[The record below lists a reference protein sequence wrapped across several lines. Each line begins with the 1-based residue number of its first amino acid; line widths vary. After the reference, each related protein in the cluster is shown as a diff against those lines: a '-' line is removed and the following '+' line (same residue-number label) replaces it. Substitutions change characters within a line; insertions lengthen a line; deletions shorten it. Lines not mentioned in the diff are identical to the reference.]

1 MRKLSLGFMAML
13 AVAMATMS
21 CTPQRELFVDVAVDE
36 SR

>member
-1 MRKLSLGFMAML
+1 MRQLSLGFMAML

-21 CTPQRELFVDVAVDE
+21 CTPQHELFVDVVVDE